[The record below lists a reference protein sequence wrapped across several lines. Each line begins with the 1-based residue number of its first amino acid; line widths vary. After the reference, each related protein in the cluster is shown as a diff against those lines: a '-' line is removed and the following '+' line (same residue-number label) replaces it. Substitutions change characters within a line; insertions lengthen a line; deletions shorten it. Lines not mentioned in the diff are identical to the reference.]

1 VYIDDAHGTGVLGAT
16 GAGTT
21 EHFGI
26 ESPRIIQMG
35 TLSKAYG
42 AIGGFIATEE
52 HIAGILRFG
61 ASAFG
66 FTSTLPPD
74 QAAAVLES
82 IDAVTDEP
90 ERRRRLWSNQRYFLE
105 RLALRGITPGSRCT
119 PIVPVQVG
127 DEEAC
132 GRIAVALRGA
142 GFHVDPVVYPAI
154 GMGHA
159 RLRFILNAGHTT
171 EQIDGVVDALAGLMS
186 D

>member
-1 VYIDDAHGTGVLGAT
+1 
-16 GAGTT
+16 
-21 EHFGI
+21 
-26 ESPRIIQMG
+26 
-35 TLSKAYG
+35 
-42 AIGGFIATEE
+42 
-52 HIAGILRFG
+52 
-61 ASAFG
+61 
-66 FTSTLPPD
+66 
-74 QAAAVLES
+74 
-82 IDAVTDEP
+82 
-90 ERRRRLWSNQRYFLE
+90 
-105 RLALRGITPGSRCT
+105 
-119 PIVPVQVG
+119 VQVG